1 MPYATPA
8 DLALAMPPV
17 TLRQLANDDP
27 AAESPDPTIVQA
39 ALDHASARIDAALA
53 AAGARLPDPPP
64 AIIREAAVGLARAWL
79 YHRRPEG
86 MDYPEAVRREADA
99 LAAMLKAIA
108 AGQLRI
114 GATGQPSGTLEVA
127 RGARARDWGMLA

>member
-8 DLALAMPPV
+8 DLSLALPPV
-17 TLRQLANDDP
+17 TLRQLGNDDP
-27 AAESPDPTIVQA
+27 AAESPDPAIVQA
-39 ALDHASARIDAALA
+39 ALDYAAARIDAALA

-86 MDYPEAVRREADA
+86 MDYPEAVRREAEA
-99 LAAMLKAIA
+99 LEATLKAIA

-114 GATGQPSGTLEVA
+114 GATGAVSGTLEVVA
-127 RGARARDWGMLA
+127 GTRPRDWGMLA